1 MSSMTNKTSK
11 SDMTAWYPLLFE
23 PILRPRVWGGRA
35 LGRLNKPLPP
45 GEPIGESWEIAD
57 LPASI
62 PDGQSIVAN
71 GPLAGRTLGEVRSAH
86 PEALLGQALESHADG
101 FPLLVKY
108 LDARENLSVQVHPT
122 PSYVGRHPE
131 THLKSEAWFI
141 VSAEPGAVI
150 YKGIRPEVSRG
161 TFANHIATGE
171 VVNDLVSMPARV
183 GECHY
188 LPSGTCHAL
197 GAGVLVAEIQTPS
210 DTTFRVFDWN
220 RKGRELHIEEALEC
234 IVFGEE
240 PSPAAT
246 SARPAQ
252 VDGWTVERLVK
263 TEFFAIDRVNV
274 VDAIPMEVAT
284 QGLPR
289 VLMVIAGEG
298 SIEGPAGVITPVQA
312 GSTVLLPAGM
322 VQVFVRLEA
331 SACMLDVTIPD
342 PFIRMQS

>member
-1 MSSMTNKTSK
+1 MTEL
-11 SDMTAWYPLLFE
+11 YPLVFTS
-23 PILRPRVWGGRA
+23 ILRPKVWGGRA
-35 LGRLNKPLPP
+35 LERLNKPLPP
-45 GEPIGESWEIAD
+45 ADPIGESWEIAD
-57 LPASI
+57 LPSSI
-62 PDGQSIVAN
+62 PDGQSVVAN
-71 GPLAGRTLGEVRSAH
+71 GPLAGRTLGDVRMSY
-86 PEALLGQALESHADG
+86 PEDLLGHALESHANG

-122 PSYVGRHPE
+122 PSYVRRHPE

-141 VSAEPGAVI
+141 VAAEPGSVI
-150 YKGIRPEVSRG
+150 YKGIRPEISRE
-161 TFANHIATGE
+161 TFADHIAAGS
-171 VVNDLVSMPARV
+171 VVDDLVAMPARA

-220 RKGRELHIEEALEC
+220 RKGRELHIDEALEC

-284 QGLPR
+284 NGLPR
-289 VLMVIAGEG
+289 VQMVIAGQG
-298 SIEGPAGVITPVQA
+298 RIEGPEDVVTPVRA
-312 GSTVLLPAGM
+312 GSTVLLPAGIG
-322 VQVFVRLEA
+322 QVFVRLEA
-331 SACMLDVTIPD
+331 SACMLDVTVPG
-342 PFIRMQS
+342 PSVRMLA